1 MLREARIE
9 ATTNNPLTIYAVIL
23 GYAMVLPVADPQ
35 QPRCTAGALHD
46 RYCRNGAGA
55 SVVEGSNSSHS
66 IRECCLGS
74 TSIVLYTASLV
85 GTQTPGLGPY
95 TTQLQVL
102 VVRWVA
108 RLAVAR
114 GGANVDNGD
123 DSVEMESVAIHSTG
137 QTAVSKLAARLD
149 PAIIEP
155 VDTSN
160 TNNTYKQ

>member
-95 TTQLQVL
+95 TLKRSFRALPLCTRSCHLQRML
-102 VVRWVA
+102 TCMQ
-108 RLAVAR
+108 
-114 GGANVDNGD
+114 G
-123 DSVEMESVAIHSTG
+123 
-137 QTAVSKLAARLD
+137 
-149 PAIIEP
+149 
-155 VDTSN
+155 
-160 TNNTYKQ
+160 